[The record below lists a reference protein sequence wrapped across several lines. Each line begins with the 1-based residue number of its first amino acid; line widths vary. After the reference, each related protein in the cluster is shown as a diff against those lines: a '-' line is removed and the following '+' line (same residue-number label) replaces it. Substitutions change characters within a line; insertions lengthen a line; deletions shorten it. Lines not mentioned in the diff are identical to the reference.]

1 VRRARRRYLVKG
13 AEGRELVCPSLADL
27 HALYAQGFLTDA
39 DLVRAEGDADWVP
52 LGRMEALRGVREAKR
67 DPGRVRLLLAAVAA
81 LSLGIWLLAR
91 R

>member
-13 AEGRELVCPSLADL
+13 ADGRELVCPSLADL
-27 HALYAQGFLTDA
+27 HALYAQGFLTDD
-39 DLVRAEGDADWVP
+39 DLVRAEGADAWVP
-52 LGRMEALRGVREAKR
+52 LGRMEALHGVRDTKH
-67 DPGRVRLLLAAVAA
+67 DPRRMLLLLAAAAA